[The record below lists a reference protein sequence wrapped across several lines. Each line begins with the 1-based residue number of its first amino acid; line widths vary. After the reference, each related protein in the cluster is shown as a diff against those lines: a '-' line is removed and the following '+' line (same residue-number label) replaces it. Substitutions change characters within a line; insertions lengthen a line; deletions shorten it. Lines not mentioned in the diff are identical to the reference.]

1 MVTPLPLEAWVESTE
16 DTELDSSPCVATL
29 ARSVCSEAGLV
40 SSGVAPVPL
49 VVGLAVLC
57 GLSCHFVHSFLVMF
71 CGLLFSSVVLSPC
84 CASSLLEEWLVERG
98 DTGLFDW
105 WFTGLTFS
113 CFR

>member
-29 ARSVCSEAGLV
+29 ARSVCSEPGLV

-49 VVGLAVLC
+49 VVGLAVLG
-57 GLSCHFVHSFLVMF
+57 GLSCHFVHSFLVVF
-71 CGLLFSSVVLSPC
+71 CGLLFC
-84 CASSLLEEWLVERG
+84 CASSLHEEWLVERG
-98 DTGLFDW
+98 NTGLFDW
-105 WFTGLTFS
+105 CRWWLTGLTFS